1 MSDEA
6 CSQPVTK
13 PIRPRLAS
21 KARLQT
27 DKLSGKPGLL
37 YPEGVL
43 LLNPTGAAIVQL
55 CDGRRT
61 LMEMLASL
69 AERYQEPPHQL
80 AHEVMVF
87 LGRLRDRGLVE
98 LPAEEDTEP

>member
-1 MSDEA
+1 MSDET
-6 CSQPVTK
+6 CSQPITK
-13 PIRPRLAS
+13 PIRPRLAP

-27 DKLSGKPGLL
+27 DKLSGKPALL

-61 LMEMLASL
+61 LTEMIATL
-69 AERYQEPPHQL
+69 AERYQVSPHQL

-87 LGRLRDRGLVE
+87 LDRLRHRGLME
-98 LPAEEDTEP
+98 LPAEEDTER

>member
-1 MSDEA
+1 MSKEA
-6 CSQPVTK
+6 CSQPITEQ
-13 PIRPRLAS
+13 IRPRLAP

-27 DKLSGKPGLL
+27 DKLSGKPALL

-61 LMEMLASL
+61 LTEMLATL
-69 AERYQEPPHQL
+69 AERYQEAPHQL
-80 AHEVMVF
+80 AHDVMEF
-87 LGRLRDRGLVE
+87 LGRLRDRGLLE
-98 LPAEEDTEP
+98 LPAAEDAEP